1 MTRPTGGMCLWVE
14 LPGTVDAMEMHRRAL
29 ESGISI
35 APGPMFSPKG
45 RYRQCIRISV
55 ANPWSPEMEAAV
67 IRLGRIAGDLM

>member
-1 MTRPTGGMCLWVE
+1 ME
-14 LPGTVDAMEMHRRAL
+14 LPGTVDAMEMHRRTL

-45 RYRQCIRISV
+45 ALPAIIRISV